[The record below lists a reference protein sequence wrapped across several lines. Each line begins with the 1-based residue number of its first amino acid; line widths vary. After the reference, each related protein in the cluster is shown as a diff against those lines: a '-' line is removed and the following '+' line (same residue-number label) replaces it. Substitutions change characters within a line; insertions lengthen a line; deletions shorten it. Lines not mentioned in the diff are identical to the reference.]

1 MKKASAD
8 QNYERAAVFRDRI
21 NSIYKMLEK
30 QKVSGIKNDS
40 FDMISCFKNDNEG
53 MIIVFNIINGN
64 LLAHEKFRIENV
76 KDTEINELL
85 RLFIFDYYSKNINI
99 PKNILVSHIPNEK
112 EILIQFIEKKIDKKV
127 KIYIP
132 NRGSKKNILDMATKN
147 AIESLKHW
155 QIKWIN
161 DKKKTKV
168 ALDELK
174 LEFGLDNIPKRIEC
188 YDISHIQGSNVVA
201 SMSVFEN
208 GIPKKSDYRRFKI
221 SEDKNDDFEAMREVI
236 NRRFNRLI
244 DKKKTVSTKLD
255 SFNKRPDL
263 VLIDGGKGQLSSA
276 LQSLDN
282 LGISDIPV
290 AGIAKREE
298 EIFLPYTEDSI
309 ILDKSSQGLY
319 LIQRIRDEAHRF
331 AITYHRNIRG
341 KKSNKSRLDH
351 IEGIGSVKRKAL
363 LRKFKSVENI
373 KNASPEEI
381 SQIKYINIHLAT
393 TIKEQLNSE

>member
-1 MKKASAD
+1 
-8 QNYERAAVFRDRI
+8 
-21 NSIYKMLEK
+21 MLEK

-221 SEDKNDDFEAMREVI
+221 SEDKNDDFEAMREQLLQLLKR
-236 NRRFNRLI
+236 NHA
-244 DKKKTVSTKLD
+244 KTVL
-255 SFNKRPDL
+255 
-263 VLIDGGKGQLSSA
+263 
-276 LQSLDN
+276 
-282 LGISDIPV
+282 
-290 AGIAKREE
+290 
-298 EIFLPYTEDSI
+298 
-309 ILDKSSQGLY
+309 
-319 LIQRIRDEAHRF
+319 
-331 AITYHRNIRG
+331 
-341 KKSNKSRLDH
+341 
-351 IEGIGSVKRKAL
+351 
-363 LRKFKSVENI
+363 
-373 KNASPEEI
+373 
-381 SQIKYINIHLAT
+381 
-393 TIKEQLNSE
+393 

>member
-1 MKKASAD
+1 
-8 QNYERAAVFRDRI
+8 
-21 NSIYKMLEK
+21 MLEK

-132 NRGSKKNILDMATKN
+132 TRGSKKNILDMATKN

-341 KKSNKSRLDH
+341 KKSNKSRLDN

-381 SQIKYINIHLAT
+381 SQIKYININLAT